1 MGIDQGIGA
10 AVCEGLHKGIGD
22 ADRQIKI
29 RHLGWR
35 LLSAVKSRMSGW
47 SIRRMPIFAPR
58 LVPPCLMT
66 SVERLKRRMK
76 EMGPDATPLDDATR
90 SL

>member
-1 MGIDQGIGA
+1 MNESVMPPERLKFVIS
-10 AVCEGLHKGIGD
+10 VGD
-22 ADRQIKI
+22 SF
-29 RHLGWR
+29 
-35 LLSAVKSRMSGW
+35 SAMKSRMSGW
-47 SIRRMPIFAPR
+47 SIGRMPIFAPR

-76 EMGPDATPLDDATR
+76 EIGPEATLLDDASR

>member
-1 MGIDQGIGA
+1 MNESVMPTDRLKFVISVG
-10 AVCEGLHKGIGD
+10 VCF
-22 ADRQIKI
+22 
-29 RHLGWR
+29 
-35 LLSAVKSRMSGW
+35 SAMKSRMSGW

-76 EMGPDATPLDDATR
+76 EIGPEATPLDDATR

>member
-1 MGIDQGIGA
+1 MNES
-10 AVCEGLHKGIGD
+10 VMPTE
-22 ADRQIKI
+22 
-29 RHLGWR
+29 R
-35 LLSAVKSRMSGW
+35 LKFVISVGVSFSAMKSRMSGW

-58 LVPPCLMT
+58 LVPPCLMM

-76 EMGPDATPLDDATR
+76 EIGPEATPLEDATR